1 MAKHLMYTLPM
12 EKRPSVPR
20 NALVLAFVALASG
33 FGQDLIAPI
42 LPGYLAL
49 LGMSRANIGLI
60 DGLLQGTTNIGRF
73 LSGWLSDR
81 LNKRKQFVFFG
92 YALSSVAR
100 PLLAFASSFA
110 PLAGLR
116 ILDGAGKG
124 IKDAPRDALVAE
136 AAQTGASGRAFGFQR
151 MIDTAGSVLG
161 PLAAFGILLALAPTI
176 STYRSI
182 FALAAIPGA
191 IALGLIW
198 FGVREPKK
206 TNAQIARSKSQKLPW
221 RFWLFTTAM
230 SVAMLTKI
238 NDSLFLVRGE
248 DIGLPKTWI
257 PLLFGGFTLVYA
269 LLSYPIGILSDRVGK
284 LPMLVIGWAVLALTE
299 LGFSFDPSL
308 PAALVLFAC
317 YGLFFA
323 LTEGSGRAFIADAV
337 HEGAR
342 GSAYGIYY
350 TAIGL
355 SLIVGGY
362 VLGSVW
368 DRNTPELAFRIAAAG
383 SVFGSFLLF
392 VLMKNGHAL
401 HPRTK

>member
-1 MAKHLMYTLPM
+1 MAKRLVYTLRM
-12 EKRPSVPR
+12 EKRPRIPR

-33 FGQDLIAPI
+33 FGQDLITPI

-60 DGLLQGTTNIGRF
+60 DGLLQGTTYIGRF
-73 LSGWLSDR
+73 LSGWISDR
-81 LNKRKQFVFFG
+81 LNARKQFVFLG

-100 PLLAFASSFA
+100 PLLALTSSFLPVA
-110 PLAGLR
+110 SLR

-161 PLAAFGILLALAPTI
+161 PLAAFGLLLALAPTI
-176 STYRSI
+176 STYRNI

-191 IALGLIW
+191 VALGLIW
-198 FGVREPKK
+198 FGVREPKAAGR
-206 TNAQIARSKSQKLPW
+206 NAVRGSIRLPW
-221 RFWLFTTAM
+221 RFWLFTIAM

-257 PLLFGGFTLVYA
+257 PLLFGGFTLIYA
-269 LLSYPIGILSDRVGK
+269 LLSYPIGILSDCVGK
-284 LPMLVIGWAVLALTE
+284 LPFLVIGWSVLALTE

-308 PAALVLFAC
+308 PAALMLFAC

-337 HEGAR
+337 AEGDR
-342 GSAYGIYY
+342 GSAYGVYY

-355 SLIVGGY
+355 SLIIGGY

-392 VLMKNGHAL
+392 VLMKNGRGLHA
-401 HPRTK
+401 RSR